1 MGSMI
6 GMLRS
11 KKTQEKSSTGQSLFG
26 CESSL
31 SCPVMDIMFN
41 PHKAENMWSKF
52 FLCHCGVTYTAGR
65 RSNL

>member
-41 PHKAENMWSKF
+41 PHKAENMWSTK
-52 FLCHCGVTYTAGR
+52 T
-65 RSNL
+65 NLLTDMYKKLQD